1 MKPRIT
7 KALAFRSA
15 TAVAAS
21 LLLSEAVPAQGVLNA
36 SSAQAALCSIA
47 ACPSTTPVISSL
59 DPASVVSPGGKIV
72 VNGANFNSQSGQ
84 PGKIVLK
91 LGSKYPLPLVQLGS
105 HITAFHQPY
114 VERQLAV
121 LGWAGSHA
129 FAQIPSD
136 ISGVMDG
143 PATVEIWR
151 DDGVKSNTF
160 VVPFK
165 ATRDLQVLPLND
177 VALQTCEAK
186 ADVNLCNHWSDSSQ
200 VVIPATVPWLG
211 AKFTIFGQ
219 HTMFIP
225 SPKTYQVLGTDKYA
239 FDLKNGWVLDDSYQ
253 FENGVAP
260 TYGCPT
266 ADAPVNEDF
275 QYSKP
280 PVAPTSSN
288 VSVSWKA
295 GCSVQYAIALHI
307 NGPIGVPWK

>member
-1 MKPRIT
+1 MQSRIT
-7 KALAFRSA
+7 NALMFRLA
-15 TAVAAS
+15 TAVAV
-21 LLLSEAVPAQGVLNA
+21 LFFLSGAARPQGVLNA
-36 SSAQAALCSIA
+36 NSAHAALCSIA
-47 ACPSTTPVISSL
+47 PCPSPTPVISSL

-129 FAQIPSD
+129 FAQIPAD
-136 ISGVMDG
+136 ITGVMDG

-165 ATRDLQVLPLND
+165 ATRDLQILPLND
-177 VALQTCEAK
+177 VTLQACDGK

-200 VVIPATVPWLG
+200 VTIPAKVPWLG
-211 AKFTIFGQ
+211 AKFSIFGQ

-225 SPKTYQVLGTDKYA
+225 NPKTSQVSGMDQYS
-239 FDLKNGWVLDDSYQ
+239 FDLKNGWVLDESYQ
-253 FENGVAP
+253 FENGIAP
-260 TYGCPT
+260 VYECDV
-266 ADAPVNEDF
+266 ADAPANEDF
-275 QYSKP
+275 ANSKP
-280 PVAPTSSN
+280 PGNPSTSG
-288 VSVSWKA
+288 VRVLWKA
-295 GCSVQYAIALHI
+295 GCSVQYAIALNI
-307 NGPIGVPWK
+307 TGPIGVPWR